1 MQSRLSDWL
10 MRCAQAILPNHCA
23 LCGNLSQHAV
33 CPSCDSAA
41 SLTVPRCARC
51 AAVLGRAP
59 AATSAATSASAS
71 SIAPGAGDTRHTCH
85 TRHTRRLC
93 GTCVTASPAFDAT
106 LAYADYAAPYDAL
119 AQGLKFSARLG
130 LAPWFAARIA
140 MRVAEAGIVPDLILA
155 VPLSA
160 QRLAQRGYNQSW
172 EIARPLARR
181 LGVATHATLLCR
193 PRHTR
198 PQTEL
203 GDARQ
208 RRHNVRGAFAV
219 RACSAA
225 RVLRGAHV
233 AVVDD
238 VMTSGATLH
247 EIARLLK
254 QAGAVRVTGLIA
266 LRTPPPHAARPR
278 QTSRPLSYGD
288 L

>member
-1 MQSRLSDWL
+1 MSRLSDWL
-10 MRCAQAILPNHCA
+10 AHCAQAILPNHCA

-41 SLTVPRCARC
+41 SLAVPRCARC
-51 AAVLGRAP
+51 AAALGRAT
-59 AATSAATSASAS
+59 ATSAATSAPRS
-71 SIAPGAGDTRHTCH
+71 SIAPGACD
-85 TRHTRRLC
+85 TRRLC

-119 AQGLKFSARLG
+119 AQGLKFSGRLG

-140 MRVAEAGIVPDLILA
+140 MRVDEAGIVPDLILA

-160 QRLAQRGYNQSW
+160 QRLAERGYNQSW

-181 LGVATHATLLCR
+181 LGVASHATLLCR

-198 PQTEL
+198 AQTDL

-208 RRHNVRGAFAV
+208 RRHNVRDAFAV
-219 RACSAA
+219 RDCSAA

-278 QTSRPLSYGD
+278 PTSQPF
-288 L
+288 